1 MMKALVITLI
11 LLLDTTTQYL
21 TTVGS
26 TTTVD
31 AEQTITLQ
39 TSKTSQDT
47 PYSLLPNVI
56 PTSLPASTQIG
67 NAGSS
72 QTKPQVDLSI
82 GSVVISSSSSTEMSP
97 DTTHSSMENMFL
109 ITSSPSQS
117 PNDFRDGK
125 ETSDISPNLQDVL
138 LSPSSAPIVENLPT
152 ETGYTSTTFTLFPDS
167 TLSANPSEEKTS
179 TDDTTYPEILST
191 SLDDTTFI
199 DGYGTSQAD
208 NSSPYPSSL
217 DSSNLQDVL
226 SSPSSAPTVENLF
239 TETGYTSTTFTL
251 VPESTLSSNPS
262 QPKTI
267 SILTVDTSLLDTST
281 SMSGDITFSD
291 SNETPQ
297 PITYSANIHS
307 TDLDTAKM
315 SPLKISPSENPSTSG
330 STIMSDIDTLSA
342 ENPRDMNNTPLFPPL
357 DIYNTSP
364 SEIEGTSPY
373 ASSTNIPTTY
383 IAPSVTPAN
392 RSSTEKTGV
401 SLVDTTYL
409 DKSSTDDNTYTE
421 ILSTSPGDTTF
432 IDGNGTSRTDNL
444 SPYPS
449 SFYASNPSS
458 NVDMVDSEET
468 STASRTSVTSSF
480 EAQTHTTFTPD
491 NLSSSEKTP
500 TTYTSFTTSITDN
513 NSPADKSSGVILDT
527 VPSESSVSDSTFTEI
542 PETITVDTSY
552 SVESQTSY
560 SVSQVDFSSQDISGT
575 LRIDVSSQGESF
587 SSSSITYPEDSTSTD
602 ILIVNISS
610 PVESQATKMDFT
622 SSDTQSSLTNGIS
635 SQMES
640 KTSHMIS
647 PKNIITSDIPVTSK
661 VDISSPVESQTSLTT
676 SPSSDTAGIF
686 PAKTISPEKSQ
697 TSHITAAAPDT
708 PVDITSPVDV
718 FFTDTLDTST
728 LVDNSSP
735 EILSAISALIVP
747 SPSGGTWPTSEG
759 SGSTFSETYPSS
771 SNDLLRSKTNI
782 YTSTAPASL
791 ESTHQ
796 VSTSDTTSSTTSSE
810 NFNTTSSTGSSE
822 NLSATS
828 STTSSEN
835 LSMTSSTTSSE
846 NFNTTFST
854 TSSENLRTT
863 SSTTS
868 SITSSITSSETL
880 STTSSTTSS
889 TTYSKNFDTT
899 SSTTSSEN
907 FGTTSSENLSTISST
922 TNSENFGTTS
932 STTPSVTVP
941 SPSGSTW
948 PTTES
953 SRSILSSPVKISS
966 AETVTSYPS
975 SSNDLLRSTTNIH
988 TSTAPAS
995 LESTHQVSTSDTTS
1009 STTSGEIFGKTS
1021 STTRSENFSTTSSTI
1036 SSEKFDTTSST
1047 TSSENFG
1054 TTSSES
1060 LSATSS
1066 TTSSE
1071 KFDTTSSTISSE
1083 NVGPTSTMIYSE
1095 NLDTASSTTSS
1106 VPSPSG
1112 TTWPSTESPWSIF
1125 SSPVVISSAETVTSY
1140 PSTTS
1145 STTSSDNFG
1154 TTSTTTPSV
1163 TVPSPSGS
1171 TWPTTESPWSIY
1183 SSPVRISSPETV
1195 TSYPSSSN
1203 DMLRSTTNIHTSTA
1217 LASLESTHQVS
1228 TSDTTSSTTSSEIAA
1243 TTSSTTPA
1251 VPSTTL
1257 PHLFNGTDLL
1267 YPFGPTLD
1275 SISLKIDDGGTGV
1288 IYLPINIPLFGNV
1301 YNILYVNNNG
1311 LLSFYLP
1318 IVQWYP
1324 QKLPV
1329 ASNNPFLA
1337 VFWSDVDNTVAG
1349 DIYYRSS
1356 TEPELLAR
1364 ASSDI
1369 RTYFYSTNFTGSWV
1383 IVATWDRV
1391 AYYGSS
1397 GSKNLF

>member
-1 MMKALVITLI
+1 
-11 LLLDTTTQYL
+11 
-21 TTVGS
+21 
-26 TTTVD
+26 
-31 AEQTITLQ
+31 
-39 TSKTSQDT
+39 
-47 PYSLLPNVI
+47 
-56 PTSLPASTQIG
+56 
-67 NAGSS
+67 
-72 QTKPQVDLSI
+72 
-82 GSVVISSSSSTEMSP
+82 MSP

-199 DGYGTSQAD
+199 DGYGTSQTD

-217 DSSNLQDVL
+217 DSSNLQDVS

-262 QPKTI
+262 QPKTT

-297 PITYSANIHS
+297 PITYSANIHP

-315 SPLKISPSENPSTSG
+315 SPLEISPSENPSTSG
-330 STIMSDIDTLSA
+330 STIMSDIDTLST
-342 ENPRDMNNTPLFPPL
+342 ENPTDMNNTLLFPSS
-357 DIYNTSP
+357 DTYNTSP

-373 ASSTNIPTTY
+373 ESSTNIPTTY
-383 IAPSVTPAN
+383 IAPSMSPAKH
-392 RSSTEKTGV
+392 SSTEKTGV
-401 SLVDTTYL
+401 SLVDTTYS
-409 DKSSTDDNTYTE
+409 DKSSTDDDTYTE

-432 IDGNGTSRTDNL
+432 IDGNGTSQTDNL

-449 SFYASNPSS
+449 SASNPSS

-468 STASRTSVTSSF
+468 STVSRTSVTSTF
-480 EAQTHTTFTPD
+480 ETQTHTTFTPD

-500 TTYTSFTTSITDN
+500 NTYTSFTTSITDN
-513 NSPADKSSGVILDT
+513 NSPADKSSGVILDI

-542 PETITVDTSY
+542 PGTITVDTSY

-560 SVSQVDFSSQDISGT
+560 SVSHVDFSSQDISGT
-575 LRIDVSSQGESF
+575 LRVDISSPGEPF

-610 PVESQATKMDFT
+610 PVES
-622 SSDTQSSLTNGIS
+622 SDTQSSLTNDIS
-635 SQMES
+635 THMES
-640 KTSHMIS
+640 KTSHIIS
-647 PKNIITSDIPVTSK
+647 PKNIISSDIPVTSI
-661 VDISSPVESQTSLTT
+661 VDISSPMESQTSLTT
-676 SPSSDTAGIF
+676 SLSSDTAGIF
-686 PAKTISPEKSQ
+686 TAKTISPEKSQ
-697 TSHITAAAPDT
+697 TSHITATAPDTDT
-708 PVDITSPVDV
+708 PVDITSPDDV
-718 FFTDTLDTST
+718 ISTDTLDTST

-735 EILSAISALIVP
+735 EILSVISALIVP

-771 SNDLLRSKTNI
+771 SNDLLRSTTNI
-782 YTSTAPASL
+782 HTSTAPASL

-810 NFNTTSSTGSSE
+810 NFNTTSST
-822 NLSATS
+822 
-828 STTSSEN
+828 TSSEN
-835 LSMTSSTTSSE
+835 LSMMSSATSSE
-846 NFNTTFST
+846 NFNTTSST

-880 STTSSTTSS
+880 STTSSTTS
-889 TTYSKNFDTT
+889 SKNFDTT

-932 STTPSVTVP
+932 TTTPSVTVP

-953 SRSILSSPVKISS
+953 SRSILSSPVKISSAETVTSYPSSSNDLLHSTTNIHTSTAPASLESTHQVSTSDTTSSTTSGEIFGKTSSTTSSENFSTTSSTTSSENFDTTSSTTSSEKFDTTSSTISSENVGPTSTMIYGENLDTASSTTSSDIFGTTSTTTPSVPSPSGSTWPTTESSWSIFSSPVKISS

-1009 STTSGEIFGKTS
+1009 STTS
-1021 STTRSENFSTTSSTI
+1021 SET
-1036 SSEKFDTTSST
+1036 
-1047 TSSENFG
+1047 
-1054 TTSSES
+1054 
-1060 LSATSS
+1060 
-1066 TTSSE
+1066 
-1071 KFDTTSSTISSE
+1071 
-1083 NVGPTSTMIYSE
+1083 
-1095 NLDTASSTTSS
+1095 
-1106 VPSPSG
+1106 
-1112 TTWPSTESPWSIF
+1112 
-1125 SSPVVISSAETVTSY
+1125 
-1140 PSTTS
+1140 
-1145 STTSSDNFG
+1145 
-1154 TTSTTTPSV
+1154 
-1163 TVPSPSGS
+1163 
-1171 TWPTTESPWSIY
+1171 
-1183 SSPVRISSPETV
+1183 
-1195 TSYPSSSN
+1195 
-1203 DMLRSTTNIHTSTA
+1203 
-1217 LASLESTHQVS
+1217 
-1228 TSDTTSSTTSSEIAA
+1228 AA
-1243 TTSSTTPA
+1243 TTSITTPA

-1383 IVATWDRV
+1383 FVATWDRV
-1391 AYYGSS
+1391 AYYDSS
-1397 GSKNLF
+1397 GSKVNTFQCVLVTDGKSTYVLFHYEDMQWPTVNWGPTSLAGLDSGYNTSSYMIPDSLSPAIGNISSTSNVGIPGRWAFRVDHLYIQEPSVGKDLFYCALFFCLFLLQIRNIQLFLCFLLYCLIIYYDYYFYDNFKNCFLFVLLNLRECVQTILLAGVLIIIKK